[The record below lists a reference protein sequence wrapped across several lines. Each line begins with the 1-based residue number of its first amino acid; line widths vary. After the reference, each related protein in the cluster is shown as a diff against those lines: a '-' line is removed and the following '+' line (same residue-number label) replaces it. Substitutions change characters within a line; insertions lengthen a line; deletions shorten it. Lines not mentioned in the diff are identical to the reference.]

1 MRRVTMVLSI
11 LFAAG
16 AGVGGFV
23 GLPGPWLGVAALLAA
38 VSATAALLVGDR
50 GESADSANRTPVHAP
65 VSRPS
70 AARTHRQPDDRHDSD
85 IQALRVELEKHKQME
100 RVLVVAKH
108 ASVVAMIDKGLFID
122 TMRLAVRSSLN

>member
-1 MRRVTMVLSI
+1 MRRILLISSI
-11 LFAAG
+11 LLAAS

-70 AARTHRQPDDRHDSD
+70 AARAHRQSDDRHDDGD

-100 RVLVVAKH
+100 RELVAAKQ
-108 ASVVAMIDKGLFID
+108 AAEAAMMSK
-122 TMRLAVRSSLN
+122 